1 MTPNQY
7 GGVLA
12 RREVYTH
19 TKKTHTEKE
28 TRGLCELAE
37 RERASENREGSH
49 PQAEERCIRGHQT
62 CCHLEL
68 ELLPPRTV
76 RHKYLLSKL
85 PTLCYFARTAPGK

>member
-19 TKKTHTEKE
+19 KKNIHGKRNT
-28 TRGLCELAE
+28 GMCELAE

-49 PQAEERCIRGHQT
+49 PQTEERGIRGHQT

-85 PTLCYFARTAPGK
+85 PTLCYFARTAPGN